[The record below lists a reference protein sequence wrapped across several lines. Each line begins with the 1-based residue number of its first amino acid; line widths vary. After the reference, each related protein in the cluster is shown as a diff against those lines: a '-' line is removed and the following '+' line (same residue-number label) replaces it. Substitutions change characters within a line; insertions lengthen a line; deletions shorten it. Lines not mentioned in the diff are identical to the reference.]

1 MIRIFLQK
9 QNNKFYDNIC
19 LLKDPDIGI
28 TTGTAENIYLVH
40 QRGVFDTYI
49 FMSSMITREIAQF
62 ISEYGIGSPS
72 KIFIY
77 HDSKEINQDVIKYIT
92 LGKHIMV
99 KPPHKVRHMSVVLP
113 QNLLNN
119 EIFYRTEAIKKYK
132 ACYFLDRD
140 SSIPEQIQNSKFP
153 IMIFNNQALPH
164 YYNLG
169 MVSEQDK
176 AEILNESEYFI
187 VDQERYYYHEALV
200 CGCKLLDMS
209 DINTENP
216 IIIADPNPPTSSY
229 IQFIKENL
237 I

>member
-1 MIRIFLQK
+1 
-9 QNNKFYDNIC
+9 
-19 LLKDPDIGI
+19 
-28 TTGTAENIYLVH
+28 
-40 QRGVFDTYI
+40 
-49 FMSSMITREIAQF
+49 
-62 ISEYGIGSPS
+62 
-72 KIFIY
+72 
-77 HDSKEINQDVIKYIT
+77 
-92 LGKHIMV
+92 
-99 KPPHKVRHMSVVLP
+99 
-113 QNLLNN
+113 
-119 EIFYRTEAIKKYK
+119 
-132 ACYFLDRD
+132 
-140 SSIPEQIQNSKFP
+140 
-153 IMIFNNQALPH
+153 
-164 YYNLG
+164 